1 MTTSQTCYRG
11 GLSEG
16 IDSIDVIVYK
26 ECESHGHLFTMYH
39 GYTGDPHG
47 EINKVMVSYL
57 HLINYG
63 VYTQLYSRIRL
74 YIGGCAYPVPQGSLL
89 SVLDR

>member
-39 GYTGDPHG
+39 GYTGDPMEKSTRLWCH
-47 EINKVMVSYL
+47 I
-57 HLINYG
+57 
-63 VYTQLYSRIRL
+63 YT
-74 YIGGCAYPVPQGSLL
+74 
-89 SVLDR
+89 